1 MKISFNESTA
11 KGCSTLA
18 QDLEICNDIGFD
30 FIEIRL
36 DMLKDY
42 LRTHSER
49 ELKQFFADHRIQP
62 HAINALYTYRELFSK
77 DDTAA
82 RREALMEE
90 FLFGCK
96 IAEQIGSHAFIV
108 VPPMSADPRVPYADT
123 QENIR
128 EDCIRIMRKLAEVSG
143 DYGVNICFELVGT
156 PKCSVRTVPFA
167 VDIVNEIDRAN
178 VGYAFDPC
186 NIFGY
191 HKLNDFSQMALAD
204 VKKIFAVHI
213 NDYDDVPESELA
225 PPARCFCGQG
235 VLNLS
240 NYLDVLKRMGYQ
252 GMVSI
257 ETFRPEHYARRP
269 EDVIAEAYLTTK
281 ATLEKAGCLG

>member
-18 QDLEICNDIGFD
+18 KDLEICNDVGFD

-36 DMLKDY
+36 DMLRDY
-42 LRTHSER
+42 LKTHSER
-49 ELKQFFADHRIQP
+49 ELKSFFADHRIRP
-62 HAINALYTYRELFSK
+62 HAINALYTYKELFSR
-77 DDTAA
+77 DDAKA
-82 RREALMEE
+82 RQDALMEE
-90 FLFGCK
+90 FLLGCK
-96 IAEQIGSHAFIV
+96 TAEMIGSHAFIV

-123 QENIR
+123 PENIR
-128 EDCIRIMRKLAEVSG
+128 EDCVRIMRKLSDISA
-143 DYGVNICFELVGT
+143 DYGVNLCFELVGT

-191 HKLNDFSQMALAD
+191 HKLNDFSEMALAD
-204 VKKIFAVHI
+204 VKKVFAVHI

-225 PPARCFCGQG
+225 PPARCFCGKG
-235 VLNLS
+235 VINLS
-240 NYLDVLKRMGYQ
+240 NYLGVLKRMGYQ

-269 EDVIAEAYLTTK
+269 EDVIAEAYATTK
-281 ATLEKAGCLG
+281 ATLEEAGCLE

>member
-1 MKISFNESTA
+1 MKLSFNESTA

-18 QDLEICNDIGFD
+18 QDLEICNDVGFD

-36 DMLKDY
+36 DMLRDY
-42 LRTHSER
+42 LRTHTER
-49 ELKQFFADHRIQP
+49 ELKEFFANHRIQP
-62 HAINALYTYRELFSK
+62 HAINALYTYHEMFSD

-82 RREALMEE
+82 RREALLED

-96 IAEQIGSHAFIV
+96 IAQLIGSHAFIV
-108 VPPMSADPRVPYADT
+108 VPPMSADPRIPYADT
-123 QENIR
+123 PENIKN
-128 EDCIRIMRKLAEVSG
+128 DCIRIMRRLADLSA
-143 DYGVNICFELVGT
+143 DYGVNLCFELVGT

-167 VDIVNEIDRAN
+167 VDIVNAIDRVN

-191 HKLNDFSQMALAD
+191 HKLNDFSEMALAD
-204 VKKIFAVHI
+204 VNKVFAVHI

-225 PPARCFCGQG
+225 PPARCFCGNG
-235 VLNLS
+235 VINLA
-240 NYLDVLKRMGYQ
+240 NYLGTLKKMGYS

-257 ETFRPEHYARRP
+257 ETFRPEHYAKRP
-269 EDVIAEAYLTTK
+269 EDVIAEAYATTK
-281 ATLEKAGCLG
+281 AALEKAGCL

>member
-62 HAINALYTYRELFSK
+62 HAINALYTYRELLSK